1 MPNKLGDSQWKSLSF
16 SEWVSLW
23 VIELLT
29 QVKTRDATRVRKEAI
44 TPTRRWKSPHVPH
57 SFLLHQTSSLFYS
70 QLRRWEKYP
79 ALVSSVTVWEQVRER
94 ERETGG
100 RRWRRVPHLLGS
112 DPGDTTDVWTSCS
125 HITSQVSNVTTLSPI
140 NRSQCPEGILYI
152 PGRWE

>member
-1 MPNKLGDSQWKSLSF
+1 MKEISSSGELGDSLGTG
-16 SEWVSLW
+16 E
-23 VIELLT
+23 
-29 QVKTRDATRVRKEAI
+29 
-44 TPTRRWKSPHVPH
+44 
-57 SFLLHQTSSLFYS
+57 
-70 QLRRWEKYP
+70 
-79 ALVSSVTVWEQVRER
+79 RER

-152 PGRWE
+152 PGP